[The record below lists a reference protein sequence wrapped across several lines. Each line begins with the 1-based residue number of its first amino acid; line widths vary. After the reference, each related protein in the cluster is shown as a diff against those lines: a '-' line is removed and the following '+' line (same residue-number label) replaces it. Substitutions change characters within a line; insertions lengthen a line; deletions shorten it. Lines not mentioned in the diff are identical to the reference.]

1 MEIKELTKEE
11 LQETNGGMALVGA
24 GAAAAGCG
32 MVAGALLVGVL
43 VGVGIY
49 YGVKYL
55 TAD

>member
-1 MEIKELTKEE
+1 MQK
-11 LQETNGGMALVGA
+11 TNGGMAELAGA

-32 MVAGALLVGVL
+32 MVAGALLIGVL